1 VRITRLY
8 YQNNLEC
15 GSTIQLN
22 SDTSS
27 HLIRVLRT
35 KRNHPV
41 TLFNGDGYDYQCKTI
56 DTDPRK
62 TSVLIE
68 TKNKVNNESNLSI
81 TLLQGLSRQDR
92 MDTTIQKS
100 IELGVNKIIPV
111 ICQRSNI
118 KMDIDKQL
126 KKHQHWN
133 KVAISACE
141 QSGRC
146 IIPEVTEITP
156 LNKISEILQEDAFK
170 ISLNPSSKL
179 SLKYE
184 KKNNQI
190 IEIFIG
196 PEGGIDDDESQYLK
210 EINFNEIMFGPRI
223 LRTETAGPAVLSA
236 LQMLWGDF

>member
-1 VRITRLY
+1 MRITRLY
-8 YQNNLEC
+8 HPENLEC

-35 KRNHPV
+35 KQNHPI
-41 TLFNGDGYDYQCKTI
+41 TLFNGNGYDYQCKTI

-68 TKNKVNNESNLSI
+68 ARNRVDNESNLSI
-81 TLLQGLSRQDR
+81 TLLQGVSRQDR
-92 MDTTIQKS
+92 MDTTIQKCV
-100 IELGVNKIIPV
+100 ELGVNKIVPV
-111 ICQRSNI
+111 ICLRSNVR
-118 KMDIDKQL
+118 MDTDKQL
-126 KKHQHWN
+126 KKYQHWN

-146 IIPEVTEITP
+146 SIPEITKITP
-156 LNKISEILQEDAFK
+156 LNEIGNILQTDALK
-170 ISLNPSSKL
+170 ILLNPKSRT
-179 SLKYE
+179 SLKDTE
-184 KKNNQI
+184 QNNQI

-196 PEGGIDDDESQYLK
+196 PEGGIDSSEVQHLK
-210 EINFNEIMFGPRI
+210 KMDFNEIMFGPRI

>member
-1 VRITRLY
+1 MRITRLY
-8 YQNNLEC
+8 HPNNLEC

-22 SDTSS
+22 ADTSS

-35 KRNHPV
+35 KQNHPV

-68 TKNKVNNESNLSI
+68 TKNRVDNESNLSI

-92 MDTTIQKS
+92 MDTTIQKCV
-100 IELGVNKIIPV
+100 ELGVNKIIPV
-111 ICQRSNI
+111 ICQRSNVR
-118 KMDIDKQL
+118 MDNDKQL

-146 IIPEVTEITP
+146 SIPEITNIMP
-156 LNKISEILQEDAFK
+156 LNKITNILQTGALK
-170 ISLNPSSKL
+170 ILLSPNSSM
-179 SLKYE
+179 SLKDTE
-184 KKNNQI
+184 QNNQV

-196 PEGGIDDDESQYLK
+196 PEGGFNSDEVQHLK
-210 EINFNEIMFGPRI
+210 KINFNEIMFGPRI